1 MSLFENNKELQFG
14 THSLMMSR
22 VQAQRSWKGEERSF
36 TDLGGALVNKE
47 SIGGEQKVEVQ
58 RLLIGWVR
66 PPPIG

>member
-1 MSLFENNKELQFG
+1 MAS
-14 THSLMMSR
+14 H
-22 VQAQRSWKGEERSF
+22 VQAQRSWEGEERSF

-58 RLLIGWVR
+58 RLLIGWVW